1 MSYFMI
7 SRDSNLIFVIIYF
20 DGFRDESRSLA
31 NLVSTWFANARRR
44 LKKENK
50 MTWAPPNRP
59 GDDDDDVDDDNDDD
73 FADIDAVEADQC
85 ERPSSSGSEN
95 VTDNYEVKK
104 EKLETSSSPQDSSQ
118 TAQQKCQIK
127 SSMHETFHSTSPQKT
142 SASNKDAN
150 NDVLSKKN
158 KIWSIAETI
167 SNDSSSSNKKDQPT
181 SSSSNPKLDEN
192 SASHQSNSIQLMG
205 GSFNFPANSPFLNLN
220 QWHQQ
225 MSLAMH
231 RLPSNYHRPDLFSMM
246 AQTAP
251 LRPVPPPPPPSH
263 LLYNPI
269 LIKSVLPPQQP
280 LQTTATSMSNGKWYD
295 PASSPV
301 LNTNDGNNL
310 KKGADSKKD

>member
-1 MSYFMI
+1 
-7 SRDSNLIFVIIYF
+7 
-20 DGFRDESRSLA
+20 
-31 NLVSTWFANARRR
+31 
-44 LKKENK
+44 
-50 MTWAPPNRP
+50 
-59 GDDDDDVDDDNDDD
+59 
-73 FADIDAVEADQC
+73 
-85 ERPSSSGSEN
+85 
-95 VTDNYEVKK
+95 
-104 EKLETSSSPQDSSQ
+104 
-118 TAQQKCQIK
+118 
-127 SSMHETFHSTSPQKT
+127 MHETFHSTSPQKT

-280 LQTTATSMSNGKWYD
+280 LQTTATSMSNGLFLQFF
-295 PASSPV
+295 SN
-301 LNTNDGNNL
+301 LNCL
-310 KKGADSKKD
+310 